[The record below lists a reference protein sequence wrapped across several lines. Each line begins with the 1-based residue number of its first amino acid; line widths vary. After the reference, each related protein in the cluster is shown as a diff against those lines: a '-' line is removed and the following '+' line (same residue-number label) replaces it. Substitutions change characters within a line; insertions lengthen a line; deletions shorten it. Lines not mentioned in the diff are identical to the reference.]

1 VLAHRALFLQ
11 RRFRAL
17 LAGEGPA
24 MTQHESTRRTLVA
37 EAPLARSADLWAFLA
52 DHHAA
57 LLVLAGPRRG
67 SELPLHRPRV
77 VIGRSMGA
85 DLVFGDETV
94 SREHAAI
101 AFRDGNFV
109 VEDLRS
115 SNGTLLNGERVEE
128 RALQHG
134 DRLRL
139 GNLELQVI
147 VEVRQHVDP
156 DHRGPNAE

>member
-1 VLAHRALFLQ
+1 
-11 RRFRAL
+11 
-17 LAGEGPA
+17 
-24 MTQHESTRRTLVA
+24 MTQHESNRRTLVA
-37 EAPLARSADLWAFLA
+37 EAPLAHSADLWAFLA

-94 SREHAAI
+94 SREHASI
-101 AFRDGNFV
+101 AFRDGSFV

-115 SNGTLLNGERVEE
+115 SNGTFVNGERVEE

-134 DRLRL
+134 DRIRL

-147 VEVRQHVDP
+147 VEVRAHESSMD
-156 DHRGPNAE
+156 GNSSAE